1 MSWIFAAKTV
11 QKISTIFQ
19 SYGGKFSRKQLESNE
34 LPPTF
39 SEFKYMIHRSHF
51 ITYICKS
58 AINTNS
64 ILPDPENFGW
74 KKIDDEYK
82 PFMTNFLLLS
92 RWSNLVCVHA
102 RKQTAILYVA
112 IARKKGWCVLICV
125 NVWTVEI
132 LNLISLNS

>member
-1 MSWIFAAKTV
+1 MSWIFATKTV
-11 QKISTIFQ
+11 QKLSTIFQ

-39 SEFKYMIHRSHF
+39 SELKYMIHRSHF
-51 ITYICKS
+51 ITYVYKS
-58 AINTNS
+58 AINTNP
-64 ILPDPENFGW
+64 ILPDPENFEW